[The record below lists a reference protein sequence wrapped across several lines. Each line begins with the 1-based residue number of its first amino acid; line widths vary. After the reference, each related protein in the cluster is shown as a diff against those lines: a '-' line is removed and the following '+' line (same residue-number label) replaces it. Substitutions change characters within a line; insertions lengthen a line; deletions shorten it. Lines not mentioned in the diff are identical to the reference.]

1 MKTCALG
8 VLKNLRWYCR
18 TLLSL
23 VSVPLSSMSKEMEG
37 LNVFATASI
46 SWKDPSPSPPDPK
59 LKFKAST
66 TCFSAVLETS
76 APCPRRLWTSQLH
89 LTE

>member
-8 VLKNLRWYCR
+8 VLKKENLRWYSR
-18 TLLSL
+18 TLLLL

-46 SWKDPSPSPPDPK
+46 SWKDPNPP
-59 LKFKAST
+59 
-66 TCFSAVLETS
+66 
-76 APCPRRLWTSQLH
+76 
-89 LTE
+89 